1 MALKDGYLNKITSEH
16 KIRPKYMA
24 TVAMLL
30 DYTDPSMEI
39 CLGMHSAFDVDT
51 AVGVQLDVLGQ
62 YLGKPRNILYTFEGG
77 ESSILSD
84 EIYRVLIKAT
94 IIKNNWRGGISDLYD
109 AWLQLF
115 PNIKISIRDNQD
127 MTMDV
132 TLVGEIHPQIVS
144 LVEHGYIIP
153 KPQGVKVNMQI
164 NNNPIF
170 AYESDTD
177 ELAGYDKGEWK

>member
-62 YLGKPRNILYTFEGG
+62 YLGKPRNILYKFEGG

-84 EIYRVLIKAT
+84 EIYRALIKAT

-109 AWLQLF
+109 A
-115 PNIKISIRDNQD
+115 
-127 MTMDV
+127 
-132 TLVGEIHPQIVS
+132 
-144 LVEHGYIIP
+144 
-153 KPQGVKVNMQI
+153 
-164 NNNPIF
+164 
-170 AYESDTD
+170 
-177 ELAGYDKGEWK
+177 